1 MAPEGRSG
9 GQAIRSLLVWFRS
22 PRQAA
27 LTVIQLR
34 SIVPGATVFL
44 ASSEATGAEGAVAVA
59 CGRIPASDRVI
70 VGRLLAAL
78 DVVVMW
84 DTWNAWQPA
93 ATDPAAGR

>member
-27 LTVIQLR
+27 LTVMQLR

-59 CGRIPASDRVI
+59 CGAFRLRRVM

-84 DTWNAWQPA
+84 DTWNAWQRAPS
-93 ATDPAAGR
+93 DPAAGR